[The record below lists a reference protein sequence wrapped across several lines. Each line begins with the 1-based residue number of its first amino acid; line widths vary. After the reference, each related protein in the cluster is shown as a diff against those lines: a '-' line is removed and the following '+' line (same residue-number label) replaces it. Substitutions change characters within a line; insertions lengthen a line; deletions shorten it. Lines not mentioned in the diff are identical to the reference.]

1 MKIRVKSQGRGAVAA
16 VNAIA
21 MVLGCV
27 LWAGVASAQV
37 TNVYNLTTAT
47 VTNAD
52 NSTVPVT
59 TTLIGSQVVTGAW
72 LQGTAGSGGSG
83 DVFVR
88 TGAGGS
94 GSGVYR
100 RLFSFGENDKP
111 DPNDLTV
118 MQSGYN
124 RGGAFDASAPG
135 GFDPYV
141 TVGQMNMSNLTS
153 DGSYY
158 VLAMDINETGG
169 GQELSLDDFQI
180 WTGPNLNPTI
190 PTTTAG
196 LTNLGTQR
204 YAMNN
209 SVTQSFVLS
218 SGVGSGAGNLFLFV
232 EKSLLTGA
240 AASDYVFFYVSV
252 GQYDVI
258 INARDD
264 RFGWNNGF
272 EEFALLYGSGEQVP
286 EPPTVAAAALALFGC
301 LVVAS
306 RRRRCG
312 RTGR

>member
-1 MKIRVKSQGRGAVAA
+1 MRGTNHSRSIGGAA
-16 VNAIA
+16 ARAATLCLIV
-21 MVLGCV
+21 VGS
-27 LWAGVASAQV
+27 ASGQV
-37 TNVYNLTTAT
+37 TNVYNLTAMT

-59 TTLIGSQVVTGAW
+59 TTFINNHTVTGAW
-72 LQGTAGSGGSG
+72 LQGTAGGGGSG

-88 TGAGGS
+88 SGAGGS

-100 RLFSFGENDKP
+100 RLFSFSENNKP
-111 DPNDLTV
+111 STDLTV
-118 MQSGYN
+118 MENGYN
-124 RGGAFDASAPG
+124 RGGAFDASTPG

-141 TVGQMNMSNLTS
+141 TVGQMNLSNLTS
-153 DGSYY
+153 DGGYY
-158 VLAMDINETGG
+158 VVAMDINETGG
-169 GQELSLDDFQI
+169 GQELSMDDFQI
-180 WTGPNLNPTI
+180 WTGPNQNPTI
-190 PTTTAG
+190 PTTPAG
-196 LTNLGTQR
+196 LSNLGTQR

-252 GQYDVI
+252 GQYDII
-258 INARDD
+258 INGRDD

-286 EPPTVAAAALALFGC
+286 EPPAIAVAILAFAGLIWH
-301 LVVAS
+301 A
-306 RRRRCG
+306 RRRRSARAG
-312 RTGR
+312 RS